1 MKSITMNQ
9 RRPPS
14 FPSPVFEFHFEQQ
27 QEPSFNFDFGECTMQ
42 QHFCYQIFFLQR
54 SAWVILPKPR
64 GPGWEM
70 GIQFRYIYIYIYIE
84 AKWGQESFF
93 KFSFEVCKHLSIY
106 VLIHSISFFSSQFSV
121 PTEGIGK
128 KDYRFLLVALLFA
141 YLLRVCLF
149 LCQFCERGSMC
160 YRVKRCCSSKSSFEY
175 FESNW
180 NEKKSCGFWW
190 FFDCILRIALVR
202 GWAQQLAAES
212 PGWQSVY
219 FTFALGSQDTDVE
232 WRNLFC
238 FSNLKGTKIRASA
251 MSKAIFA

>member
-27 QEPSFNFDFGECTMQ
+27 QEPSFNFDFGTMQ
-42 QHFCYQIFFLQR
+42 QHLCYQIFFLQR

-70 GIQFRYIYIYIYIE
+70 GIQFRYIYT
-84 AKWGQESFF
+84 KWGQESFF

-180 NEKKSCGFWW
+180 NEKKILWILVIFWLHSTHRTCQRLSAAAGSW
-190 FFDCILRIALVR
+190 ESGLAVSLFHLCTGLSGHRCRSKEFILFFEFE
-202 GWAQQLAAES
+202 G
-212 PGWQSVY
+212 
-219 FTFALGSQDTDVE
+219 
-232 WRNLFC
+232 N
-238 FSNLKGTKIRASA
+238 
-251 MSKAIFA
+251 